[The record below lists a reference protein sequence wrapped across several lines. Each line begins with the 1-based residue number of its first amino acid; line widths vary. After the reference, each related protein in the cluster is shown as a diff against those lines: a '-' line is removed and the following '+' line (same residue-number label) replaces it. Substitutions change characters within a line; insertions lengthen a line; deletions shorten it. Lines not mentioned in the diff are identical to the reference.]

1 MFGNMLG
8 TQKMQF
14 SLRVGEG
21 KTTENLKD
29 QAFHFGDHF
38 ITSHKLFSDD
48 AWILLR
54 EY

>member
-8 TQKMQF
+8 TQKIQF
-14 SLRVGEG
+14 SQGVGKG
-21 KTTENLKD
+21 KTTDDLKD